1 LGLWFPARVKLVRS
15 LAIPGGNKPK
25 TQDQRPKTNNNLLLV
40 NVFPCG
46 YNRPAVFISASL
58 SFKQQMID
66 FSIPPELKDIRHRIT
81 AFMEAQVY
89 PNEGKVIEHEGL
101 PPALEQQLQQKV
113 KQAGLWAPNL
123 PKEWGGMGIGYIGQA
138 LVNEIIGRS
147 VIAPRIFGEAA
158 PDAGNAEILIVAANT
173 EQKERYLRPLADGA
187 VRSCF
192 AMTEPEVAG
201 SDPTGLRTSAER
213 AGDEWVIN
221 GHKWFISGAI
231 GSAFAI
237 VMAVT
242 DASAEKHR
250 RASMIIVPTDTPGFD
265 IVRAVGVMGSG
276 GVGGHCEIRFDNCRV
291 PYTNLLGEVGAGF
304 ELAQARLGP
313 GRIQHCMRWLG
324 AAQRSF
330 EMMCNYALK
339 RKSFGEPLAAKQTVQ
354 NWIADSAAEI
364 GAARM
369 MTLHAAWKMDRGED
383 ARIEISLIKFYGA
396 RVLNDVIDRAIQ
408 VHGALGYSRDTP
420 LEMFYRDARA
430 ARIYDG
436 PDEVHRMV
444 VAQRILKQFK
454 DEAGLEH

>member
-1 LGLWFPARVKLVRS
+1 
-15 LAIPGGNKPK
+15 
-25 TQDQRPKTNNNLLLV
+25 
-40 NVFPCG
+40 
-46 YNRPAVFISASL
+46 
-58 SFKQQMID
+58 MID
-66 FSIPPELKDIRHRIT
+66 FSTPPELEEVRGRIT
-81 AFMEAQVY
+81 AFMEAHVY
-89 PNEGKVIEHEGL
+89 PNEDKVIEHEGL
-101 PPALEQQLQQKV
+101 PTSLERELQQKV
-113 KQAGLWAPNL
+113 KDQGLWAPNL
-123 PKEWGGMGIGYIGQA
+123 PKEFGGMGIGYIGQA

-147 VIAPRIFGEAA
+147 VIGPRIFGEAA
-158 PDAGNAEILIVAANT
+158 PDAGNAEILIVSANA
-173 EQKERYLRPLADGA
+173 EQKERYLRPLAAGD

-201 SDPTGLRTSAER
+201 SDPTGLRTTAER
-213 AGDEWVIN
+213 VDDEWVIN

-242 DASAEKHR
+242 DAAAEPR
-250 RASMIIVPTDTPGFD
+250 GRASMIIVPTDTPGFN
-265 IVRAVGVMGSG
+265 IIRAVGVMGSG
-276 GVGGHCEIRFDNCRV
+276 GVGGHCEIRFENCRV
-291 PYTNLLGEVGAGF
+291 PVENLLGQVGEGF
-304 ELAQARLGP
+304 KLAQARLGP

-330 EMMCNYALK
+330 EMMCRYALK
-339 RKSFGEPLAAKQTVQ
+339 RKAFGEPLANKETVQ

-364 GAARM
+364 NAARL
-369 MTLHAAWKMDRGED
+369 MTLQAAWKMDRGDD

-408 VHGALGYSRDTP
+408 VHGALGYSKDTP

-454 DEAGLEH
+454 SEAKIDEQ